1 MGRCQRS
8 GVERSIGKVGQLKRW
23 MDVSSDRSHYGQD
36 GEGGSDRIDAVLV
49 GLKLGTEA

>member
-8 GVERSIGKVGQLKRW
+8 GVERSIGKVGQLKELKRW

-36 GEGGSDRIDAVLV
+36 EEGVLIGSMRCW
-49 GLKLGTEA
+49 